1 MATSNAQDRLRDASQ
16 ALVGALKDKAVD
28 KAEHGITGLTDRMQ
42 DKAGNG
48 GLDLPKPNLSDV
60 GKLLKPGLGKL
71 LPGKGGSN
79 GGSGGSGSKKP
90 TTIIE
95 EIDVGLPVSFV
106 YDQWTTFGAFPSF
119 MKKVENVDAVED
131 QRLRW
136 KAQIWWSHREWEA
149 TILEQLPDE
158 RIVWRSEGAKGHVDG
173 AVTFHELTPDL
184 TRVIVV
190 LEYYPQGFFEHTA
203 NIWRAQ
209 GRRVRVE
216 LQQFRRHIMSHAV
229 LDPDQVEGW
238 RGVIEDGEVVE
249 EPEEPEDEYDDGED
263 DEPDD
268 EDAPEDEYD
277 DEQDDED
284 EEDDAEDEEDDLEDE
299 DDDLEDEEDD
309 EEEDRA

>member
-1 MATSNAQDRLRDASQ
+1 MASSSTAQDRLRDASQ
-16 ALVGALKDKAVD
+16 ALLGALKDKAID

-48 GLDLPKPNLSDV
+48 GLDLPGLPKPSLPDV
-60 GKLLKPGLGKL
+60 GKLLKPDLGKL

-131 QRLRW
+131 QRLKW

-158 RIVWRSEGAKGHVDG
+158 RIVWRSEGNKGHVDG

-190 LEYYPQGFFEHTA
+190 LEYYPQGLFEHTA

-229 LDPDQVEGW
+229 LEPDTVEGW

-249 EPEEPEDEYDDGED
+249 EPEDHEEAEDDGEEGEEGE
-263 DEPDD
+263 EP
-268 EDAPEDEYD
+268 EGEY
-277 DEQDDED
+277 
-284 EEDDAEDEEDDLEDE
+284 DAEDEDLDE
-299 DDDLEDEEDD
+299 DDEDD
-309 EEEDRA
+309 EQEDRG